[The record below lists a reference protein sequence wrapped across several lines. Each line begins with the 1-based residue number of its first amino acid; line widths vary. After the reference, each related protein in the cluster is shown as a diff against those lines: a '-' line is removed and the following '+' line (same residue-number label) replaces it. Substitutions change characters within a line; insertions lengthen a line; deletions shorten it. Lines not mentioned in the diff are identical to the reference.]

1 MGVRC
6 TINPTS
12 LPTTFSLSKHLS
24 SPRRIGALA
33 LMATAGEGSY
43 EVGGGGK
50 FRKRPFRRPQTTPYD
65 RPPNSLR
72 NTRNGWLSKVVDPAS
87 RLITASAH
95 RFFDSVFRRRLPPPP
110 FPVPSPSARV
120 WKFGCPYGL
129 GIVWIH
135 NCTFK
140 AVEYVNLDFFFSRWG
155 VCLKEENQ
163 SLQKC
168 LSEEIRSCS
177 LNLLLRCVHRTLGKA
192 PFFKHVDLRIWNCPS
207 EVRQLLQGGG
217 DYHGCEGRTLCQ
229 TRWGRRGSQT
239 RLPVLT
245 GRPKSW
251 SGPLTTTGLPIQRG
265 AIVQ

>member
-1 MGVRC
+1 M
-6 TINPTS
+6 
-12 LPTTFSLSKHLS
+12 PTTFSLSKRLS

-110 FPVPSPSARV
+110 LPRPLPPPPGSIHFTNYYCCYSFLCFLWLFFVCLFVSFFSLKNGIGLVSEPHLEWRTLGFLSSKFSCSVSRV

-140 AVEYVNLDFFFSRWG
+140 GVEYVNLDFFFSRWG
-155 VCLKEENQ
+155 VCM
-163 SLQKC
+163 
-168 LSEEIRSCS
+168 EICFIVIKFFSALFWCKLVIINKRSHIS
-177 LNLLLRCVHRTLGKA
+177 SIYISQY
-192 PFFKHVDLRIWNCPS
+192 FFF
-207 EVRQLLQGGG
+207 
-217 DYHGCEGRTLCQ
+217 
-229 TRWGRRGSQT
+229 
-239 RLPVLT
+239 
-245 GRPKSW
+245 
-251 SGPLTTTGLPIQRG
+251 
-265 AIVQ
+265 